1 MLLRAGFRKH
11 KALIAANVSKS
22 LKKPASATIV
32 AVEMTRKNPAGWA
45 LLHKLIVDAKV
56 QLVNRT
62 GPVTSIATISD
73 VAWTK
78 LLVHHHKESA
88 SGPSGEQVSMYFGA
102 EGRYELKPRYK
113 ELFNKIFR
121 EEQEERKDPALI
133 DAESKAYHE
142 AVTNEVTSELL
153 SEDFVEDFVLEEQ
166 AAPENTGDDEAEGLL
181 TPAPSSSRSNLPQEE
196 REQEEEE
203 EMVET
208 NRNRNNRNKRRRR
221 TKKPSAADV
230 AAAQALIARASG
242 SLQQGSDDDDDDDDD
257 DEEDDNDNDE
267 A

>member
-121 EEQEERKDPALI
+121 EEQEERRDPALI

-142 AVTNEVTSELL
+142 AMTDEVTSELL
-153 SEDFVEDFVLEEQ
+153 SEDFVLEEQ

-203 EMVET
+203 EMLET
-208 NRNRNNRNKRRRR
+208 NRNKRRRR

-230 AAAQALIARASG
+230 AAAHALLARASG

-257 DEEDDNDNDE
+257 DEE
-267 A
+267 